1 MTYFSGAGS
10 GDTFAGAATGSC
22 CSDGGRVPGRS
33 PRRVRTSNLE
43 GMRERSLILAIR
55 REFEVSQRDVGSY
68 LGSCLVTY
76 FELRFTCSATNLLAH
91 HGNEQRFVS
100 TTIKSN
106 VSSYDPWSKLAYFL
120 NHQEYLAIS
129 SRQHGNLRHLAF
141 LTSFGAI

>member
-55 REFEVSQRDVGSY
+55 REIRG
-68 LGSCLVTY
+68 VTAG
-76 FELRFTCSATNLLAH
+76 R
-91 HGNEQRFVS
+91 GV
-100 TTIKSN
+100 I
-106 VSSYDPWSKLAYFL
+106 PWQLPCDLF
-120 NHQEYLAIS
+120 
-129 SRQHGNLRHLAF
+129 
-141 LTSFGAI
+141 